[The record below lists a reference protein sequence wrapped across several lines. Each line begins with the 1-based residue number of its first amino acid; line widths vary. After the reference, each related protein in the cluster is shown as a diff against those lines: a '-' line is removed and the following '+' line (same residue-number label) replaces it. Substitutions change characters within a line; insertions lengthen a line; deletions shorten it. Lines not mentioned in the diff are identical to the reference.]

1 MNITKG
7 SINQLRYLTIITT
20 TTTTTTTTTVIIII
34 AILMEITI
42 IMEKKKYPA
51 FFSKTISNLSTQRAT
66 QI

>member
-7 SINQLRYLTIITT
+7 SINQLRYLTIIT

>member
-7 SINQLRYLTIITT
+7 SINQLRYLTII
-20 TTTTTTTTTVIIII
+20 TTTTTTTTVIIII

>member
-7 SINQLRYLTIITT
+7 SINQLRYLTII